1 MGDVLSGQTGTMGE
15 YILSLRGG
23 GISKLAGKH
32 TLAKIVVTRGF
43 ALGERVRAQT
53 ECVRR
58 QDAQSSY

>member
-1 MGDVLSGQTGTMGE
+1 MGNVLSGQTGTVGE

-23 GISKLAGKH
+23 GISKTDSETHDGKD
-32 TLAKIVVTRGF
+32 RGF
-43 ALGERVRAQT
+43 AKGERVRAHT